1 MESGLKSI
9 YSWALK
15 KLSELLEGI
24 PNGCGWW
31 DGDAENIKKALGGT
45 KAYADAGRENAKR
58 FFRLGKF
65 HDSEAKIVWV
75 S

>member
-1 MESGLKSI
+1 MKSGLERI

-31 DGDAENIKKALGGT
+31 DRDAENIKKALGGT
-45 KAYADAGRENAKR
+45 KAYADVGRKNAKR
-58 FFRLGKF
+58 VFRLGKF
-65 HDSEAKIVWV
+65 YDSEAEIV
-75 S
+75 